1 MPTLMELLAQGGAN
15 IKGAWNSVKGGPAAP
30 GVQVPNLADT
40 WTPPAGKGFGAPS
53 YSLAP
58 DGQVARNL
66 PGGQELFVPTP
77 DQQLDFARNGW
88 DAFAPGAATPAAEV
102 YAPAGKPNVMGGEDA
117 LKVTNALAS
126 ALQQSQANKPKLQQ
140 AQATSAG
147 SVLQPKNTL
156 LDLLA
161 QTSVRRNK

>member
-1 MPTLMELLAQGGAN
+1 MPTLAEMLAQGGAN
-15 IKGAWNSVKGGPAAP
+15 IKGAFNSIKGSPAAP
-30 GVQVPNLADT
+30 TMKVPGMADT
-40 WTPPAGKGFGAPS
+40 WTPPAGAGFAAPS

-58 DGQVARNL
+58 DGQVARNTA
-66 PGGQELFVPTP
+66 GGQELFVPTP
-77 DQQLDFARNGW
+77 EQQVQFARNGW
-88 DAFAPGAATPAAEV
+88 DAFAPGAAKPAADV
-102 YAPAGKPNVMGGEDA
+102 YEPAGKPNVMGGEDA

-126 ALQQSQANKPKLQQ
+126 ALQQSQANKPKIQQ
-140 AQATSAG
+140 ATPSSAG